1 MGQKFMISN
10 MFFISIVTILSGIM
24 YGSLFYVGKKYSL
37 AHSKPAYDFIFTLL
51 RFSLLILFFYTIST
65 FVASNSILLTIL
77 FVSSY
82 LCSVGILAYKM

>member
-1 MGQKFMISN
+1 MISN
-10 MFFISIVTILSGIM
+10 VFFMSVAAILSGM
-24 YGSLFYVGKKYSL
+24 VYGALLYVGKKYVL
-37 AHSKPAYDFIFTLL
+37 TYNKPTYDFIFSLL